1 MTLLKTQTPENA
13 QDEVKE
19 VYDFFEKN
27 IGMIPT
33 PMKLLSASPTQF
45 NLQWRSLQYYMKH
58 PTLNFAVLSTIRYLV
73 AEAYDYV
80 FCTHLNRE
88 FLKRQGLSD
97 EEISAISND
106 PMQAPLEDRE
116 RLLVTFVMKAIK
128 TPEAVSEED
137 MEALRREGWND
148 SDILDAVMQGTVMV
162 STSTLMKAFKMDA
175 VC

>member
-1 MTLLKTQTPENA
+1 MTLLKIQTPEKA
-13 QDEVKE
+13 QNDVKE
-19 VYDFFEKN
+19 VYDFFLKN
-27 IGMIPT
+27 MGMIPA
-33 PMKLLSASPTQF
+33 PMKLLSASPAQF
-45 NLQWRSLQYYMKH
+45 NLQWRSLKYFMKH

-88 FLKRQGLSD
+88 FLKRQGLTD
-97 EEISAISND
+97 EQISAISND

-116 RLLVTFVMKAIK
+116 RLLVAFVMKAIK
-128 TPEAVSEED
+128 TPESVTQED
-137 MEALRREGWND
+137 MESLRREGWND

-162 STSTLMKAFKMDA
+162 STNTLMKAFKMDA